1 MNQLNSKSLTEL
13 QRLVET
19 NNDDITQKKQDI
31 ETKRKKVREMRQEQ
45 ARQQAALAQ
54 QNHVSM
60 NNHDQRIYQLKEQL
74 ARQQDQIRQ
83 IRSNPNITEN
93 VSEQLEILR
102 SRLADKQTL
111 LHDATKFYEQ
121 ITVTLTKNENNSI
134 SRHSDRTPIPDAL
147 LRPHMT
153 NLNEYLTQEAR
164 RVSKAQEILQK
175 RRSSAEKLDAQIVEM
190 KAVLAHQKQ
199 NIVGNV
205 PNSAT
210 VVPWIQKN
218 NNTLPNSISK
228 RVDIPHG
235 SSSTGSENSGN
246 VRAGSPGGVNR
257 VNLPSYGQIQ
267 NQRNQNQNSQIQ
279 NLPNQHQK
287 FDQNAQNLKI
297 MNTPIGVKSAS
308 DGIVNQNYKLT
319 PQLIQDHYL
328 EQLRG
333 KHYPTPLKKR
343 SSISESLEGLN
354 RHTNTRAGYL
364 FNRQYKS
371 PDTFHPES
379 KKDPPPYP
387 GISPTRQPGG
397 QPGGHQPGGH
407 HRNLAVGGFLTQI
420 DSEND
425 SSNSSPNNS
434 LNKDQQDKAKLVS
447 DKARFDVEKA
457 RNLEKMRNEKINEIE
472 RSDGNLPQIDE
483 TSYAASDLR
492 KRFEKTIENSKSE
505 SSKSEPMP
513 SGDNISP
520 KAPPPAT
527 PPRTSSTAITHL
539 EKTLNQNSPT
549 HPVDSAIK
557 NAVKNPNPQNSPS
570 NTRNRSPSPPPMSPP
585 KAVEKEQPVPVKSAP
600 KVLRPERSSHKTEN
614 PREHKCNHNK
624 RIIFDPF
631 AILLDA
637 SLEGEFD
644 LVKQIMK
651 SVPDPSKSNDEGITA
666 LHNAVCAGHMKI
678 VELLVHA
685 GVDVN
690 AADSDG
696 WTPLHCAAS
705 CNNFQMVKFLVERG
719 ACIFAQTMSDRGTAA
734 DKCEELDEGYVQC
747 SEYLFGIQEK
757 MGHVQKGHVY
767 ALYNYDG
774 CGEIGGVRRVD
785 ELCFNTG
792 DLFTISRK
800 TEFDAEGNELDS
812 EWWWAKRASNDNGG
826 VDEEGYV
833 PRNFLGM
840 WPRIQSR

>member
-19 NNDDITQKKQDI
+19 NNDDITLKKQDI
-31 ETKRKKVREMRQEQ
+31 ETKRKKVREMRVEQ

-121 ITVTLTKNENNSI
+121 LTVTLTKNENSV

-164 RVSKAQEILQK
+164 RVSKAQEILLK
-175 RRSSAEKLDAQIVEM
+175 RRSSTEKLDAQINEM
-190 KAVLAHQKQ
+190 KAALAHQKQ
-199 NIVGNV
+199 NTGGNV
-205 PNSAT
+205 QNSAT

-246 VRAGSPGGVNR
+246 VRAGSPGNR
-257 VNLPSYGQIQ
+257 INLPSYGQIQ
-267 NQRNQNQNSQIQ
+267 NQRNQNQNQNSQIQ
-279 NLPNQHQK
+279 NLQNQHQNP
-287 FDQNAQNLKI
+287 QSSKI

-387 GISPTRQPGG
+387 GISPTRQGSGPGTEGTRG
-397 QPGGHQPGGH
+397 Q

-434 LNKDQQDKAKLVS
+434 LNKDQQEKAKLVS
-447 DKARFDVEKA
+447 DKAKFDADKA
-457 RNLEKMRNEKINEIE
+457 RNLEKIRTEKMNEVSKFDEN
-472 RSDGNLPQIDE
+472 NLPQIDE

-505 SSKSEPMP
+505 HVLPVA
-513 SGDNISP
+513 SGDNSNISP
-520 KAPPPAT
+520 SNQKAPPPAT
-527 PPRTSSTAITHL
+527 PPRTSSTAFIQ
-539 EKTLNQNSPT
+539 NSQNSQNSPI

-557 NAVKNPNPQNSPS
+557 NSQHVKNPNPQSSPGN
-570 NTRNRSPSPPPMSPP
+570 NTRNRSPSPPPKSPP
-585 KAVEKEQPVPVKSAP
+585 KVGVVLPVQKEPVPVKSAP
-600 KVLRPERSSHKTEN
+600 KVLRPERSSHKTED

-678 VELLVHA
+678 VELRIV
-685 GVDVN
+685 
-690 AADSDG
+690 
-696 WTPLHCAAS
+696 
-705 CNNFQMVKFLVERG
+705 VK
-719 ACIFAQTMSDRGTAA
+719 
-734 DKCEELDEGYVQC
+734 
-747 SEYLFGIQEK
+747 
-757 MGHVQKGHVY
+757 
-767 ALYNYDG
+767 LY
-774 CGEIGGVRRVD
+774 CVPHFR
-785 ELCFNTG
+785 
-792 DLFTISRK
+792 
-800 TEFDAEGNELDS
+800 
-812 EWWWAKRASNDNGG
+812 SN
-826 VDEEGYV
+826 
-833 PRNFLGM
+833 
-840 WPRIQSR
+840 